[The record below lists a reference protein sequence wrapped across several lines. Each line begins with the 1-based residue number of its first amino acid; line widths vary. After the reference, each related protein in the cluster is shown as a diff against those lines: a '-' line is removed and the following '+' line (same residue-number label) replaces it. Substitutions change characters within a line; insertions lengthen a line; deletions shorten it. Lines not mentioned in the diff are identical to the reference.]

1 MGAWAANR
9 ETGIR
14 NYVYSLNHTVNPS
27 TYKILDNP
35 GYWGVHAVGEVW
47 AEILWTVLQVL
58 IEKHGYSEDLFPPKP
73 LEDGTVPTGDFYR
86 PGPPHQP
93 LIPKHGNSLMVQLVI
108 NAMKLQT
115 CRPSFFNA
123 RDAIIQA
130 DQILTAGENFCA
142 LWKGFGDRGL
152 GPDADVKGRTDW
164 GGGIRRDDFSVPAA
178 CRDEPQLEVTQQ
190 QPKSSIFLAW
200 WRILAMF

>member
-1 MGAWAANR
+1 MPLGHA
-9 ETGIR
+9 
-14 NYVYSLNHTVNPS
+14 
-27 TYKILDNP
+27 
-35 GYWGVHAVGEVW
+35 AVG
-47 AEILWTVLQVL
+47 VLTAV
-58 IEKHGYSEDLFPPKP
+58 
-73 LEDGTVPTGDFYR
+73 R
-86 PGPPHQP
+86 R
-93 LIPKHGNSLMVQLVI
+93 LVI

-164 GGGIRRDDFSVPAA
+164 GGGIRRDVSFVVALLQSWLLDG
-178 CRDEPQLEVTQQ
+178 C
-190 QPKSSIFLAW
+190 
-200 WRILAMF
+200 